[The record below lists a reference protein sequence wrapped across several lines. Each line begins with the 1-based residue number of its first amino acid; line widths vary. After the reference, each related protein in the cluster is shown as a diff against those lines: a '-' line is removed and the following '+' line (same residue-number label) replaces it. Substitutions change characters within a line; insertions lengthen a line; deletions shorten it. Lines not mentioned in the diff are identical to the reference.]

1 MINKNPNITR
11 HSDMKD
17 SSTDNPINPND
28 SVRSDHD
35 TLADSADNPNDI
47 FIRVIIFTLHEC

>member
-28 SVRSDHD
+28 SVRSGRD
-35 TLADSADNPNDI
+35 TLADSTDNPNDN
-47 FIRVIIFTLHEC
+47 FIRVIILTLHEC